1 MTQPTL
7 KTSNGAVSTAISSSI
22 ASPAATTEVL
32 PKAKRRTFSVAY
44 KQQILHA
51 ADACPSGHLGALL
64 RREGLHS
71 SHLTRWRRQRDQGE
85 LASRKRGKKA
95 DSQAPTAK
103 GAVAGETNSG

>member
-44 KQQILHA
+44 KQQLNVEGVRSVKFY
-51 ADACPSGHLGALL
+51 SGAGALPGGYYWL
-64 RREGLHS
+64 
-71 SHLTRWRRQRDQGE
+71 D
-85 LASRKRGKKA
+85 
-95 DSQAPTAK
+95 
-103 GAVAGETNSG
+103 

>member
-51 ADACPSGHLGALL
+51 ADSL
-64 RREGLHS
+64 
-71 SHLTRWRRQRDQGE
+71 
-85 LASRKRGKKA
+85 KA
-95 DSQAPTAK
+95 DSK
-103 GAVAGETNSG
+103 